1 MSEIALRNVC
11 KQFDSE
17 HYGVKDFNL
26 DIHDKEFVIFVGPSG
41 CGKSTT
47 LRIIA
52 GLEEITDGELWIDG
66 ELSNYL
72 EPKERGMS
80 MVFQNYALYPNMTV
94 YGNMAYALKIRKLP
108 KDEIDRKVHEVAK
121 ILEID
126 QLLDRR
132 PAALS
137 GGQKQRVAIGSAIIR
152 KPKAFLMDE
161 PLSNL
166 DAKLRAQMRVELVKL
181 HKQLDTT
188 IIYVTHDQTEAMT
201 LGTKIVVMKDGL
213 IQQVGAPQSI
223 YDNPVNLFVA
233 GFLGSPSMNFFRCTV
248 KAEENNRTA
257 LLLDDAKTVKKVYL
271 DGTRGKQI
279 ADRYN
284 GRHVILGIRPEDIYE
299 LDEAK
304 KLGIEN
310 ESVDVYEPV
319 VNREMLGVHNPHCML
334 KSGLIQIFGKFL
346 FYLNKII
353 FSHLNHFLYRY
364 RFSQY
369 RKSQAWEHNSGDSA
383 RFHARNGAAHWKH
396 QYSWYPVE

>member
-52 GLEEITDGELWIDG
+52 GVEEITDGELWIDG

-310 ESVDVYEPV
+310 ESVDVDEPV
-319 VNREMLGVHNPHCML
+319 VNREMLGAEVILYFDEQGKTLAVRLSPENQTQVGEKVSLYFDMEKAHVFDPETEEN
-334 KSGLIQIFGKFL
+334 IFV
-346 FYLNKII
+346 
-353 FSHLNHFLYRY
+353 S
-364 RFSQY
+364 
-369 RKSQAWEHNSGDSA
+369 
-383 RFHARNGAAHWKH
+383 
-396 QYSWYPVE
+396 

>member
-94 YGNMAYALKIRKLP
+94 YGNMAYALKIRKMP
-108 KDEIDRKVHEVAK
+108 KDEIDKKVHEVAK
-121 ILEID
+121 ILEIE
-126 QLLDRR
+126 QLLDRK

-233 GFLGSPSMNFFRCTV
+233 GFLGSPSMNFFQCTV

-257 LLLDDAKTVKKVYL
+257 FLLDDAKTVKKVYL

-279 ADRYN
+279 ADKYN

-304 KLGIEN
+304 KLGIEKD
-310 ESVDVYEPV
+310 SVDVDEPV
-319 VNREMLGVHNPHCML
+319 VNREMLGAEVILYFDEQGKTLAVRLNPENQTQVGENVSLYFDMDKAHV
-334 KSGLIQIFGKFL
+334 FDPETEENL
-346 FYLNKII
+346 FYREEK
-353 FSHLNHFLYRY
+353 
-364 RFSQY
+364 
-369 RKSQAWEHNSGDSA
+369 
-383 RFHARNGAAHWKH
+383 
-396 QYSWYPVE
+396 

>member
-248 KAEENNRTA
+248 KADENNRTA

-299 LDEAK
+299 FDEAK

-310 ESVDVYEPV
+310 ESVDVDEPV
-319 VNREMLGVHNPHCML
+319 VNREMLGAEVILYFDEQGKTLAVRLSPENQTQVGEKVSLYFDMEKAHVFDPETEEN
-334 KSGLIQIFGKFL
+334 IFV
-346 FYLNKII
+346 
-353 FSHLNHFLYRY
+353 S
-364 RFSQY
+364 
-369 RKSQAWEHNSGDSA
+369 
-383 RFHARNGAAHWKH
+383 
-396 QYSWYPVE
+396 

>member
-66 ELSNYL
+66 EFSNYL

-94 YGNMAYALKIRKLP
+94 YGNMSYALKIRKLP

-121 ILEID
+121 ILEIE
-126 QLLDRR
+126 QLLDRK

-310 ESVDVYEPV
+310 ESVDVDEPV
-319 VNREMLGVHNPHCML
+319 VNREMLGAEVILYFDEQGKTLAVRLSPENQTQVGEKVSLYFDMEKAHVFDPETEEN
-334 KSGLIQIFGKFL
+334 IFV
-346 FYLNKII
+346 
-353 FSHLNHFLYRY
+353 S
-364 RFSQY
+364 
-369 RKSQAWEHNSGDSA
+369 
-383 RFHARNGAAHWKH
+383 
-396 QYSWYPVE
+396 

>member
-66 ELSNYL
+66 EFSNYL

-299 LDEAK
+299 FDEAK

-310 ESVDVYEPV
+310 ESVDVDESV
-319 VNREMLGVHNPHCML
+319 VNREMLGAEVILYFDEQGKTLAVRLSPENQTQVGEKVSLYFDMEKAHVFDPETEEN
-334 KSGLIQIFGKFL
+334 IFV
-346 FYLNKII
+346 
-353 FSHLNHFLYRY
+353 S
-364 RFSQY
+364 
-369 RKSQAWEHNSGDSA
+369 
-383 RFHARNGAAHWKH
+383 
-396 QYSWYPVE
+396 

>member
-94 YGNMAYALKIRKLP
+94 YGNMAYALKIRKMP
-108 KDEIDRKVHEVAK
+108 KDEIDKKVHEVAK
-121 ILEID
+121 ILEIE
-126 QLLDRR
+126 QLLDRK

-310 ESVDVYEPV
+310 ESVDVDEPV
-319 VNREMLGVHNPHCML
+319 VNREMLGAEVILYFDEQGKTLAVRLNPENQTKVGEKVSLYFDMDKAHV
-334 KSGLIQIFGKFL
+334 FDPETEENL
-346 FYLNKII
+346 FYREEK
-353 FSHLNHFLYRY
+353 
-364 RFSQY
+364 
-369 RKSQAWEHNSGDSA
+369 
-383 RFHARNGAAHWKH
+383 
-396 QYSWYPVE
+396 

>member
-121 ILEID
+121 ILEIE

-299 LDEAK
+299 FDEAK

-310 ESVDVYEPV
+310 ESVDVDEPV
-319 VNREMLGVHNPHCML
+319 VNREMLGTEVILYFDEQGKTLAVRLSPENQTQVGEKVSLYFDMEKAHVFDPETEEN
-334 KSGLIQIFGKFL
+334 IFV
-346 FYLNKII
+346 
-353 FSHLNHFLYRY
+353 S
-364 RFSQY
+364 
-369 RKSQAWEHNSGDSA
+369 
-383 RFHARNGAAHWKH
+383 
-396 QYSWYPVE
+396 

>member
-72 EPKERGMS
+72 EPKDRGMS

-299 LDEAK
+299 FDEAK

-310 ESVDVYEPV
+310 ESVDVDEPV
-319 VNREMLGVHNPHCML
+319 VNREMLGAEVILYFYEQGKTLAVRLSPENQTQVGEKVSLYFDMEKAHVFDPETEEN
-334 KSGLIQIFGKFL
+334 IFV
-346 FYLNKII
+346 
-353 FSHLNHFLYRY
+353 S
-364 RFSQY
+364 
-369 RKSQAWEHNSGDSA
+369 
-383 RFHARNGAAHWKH
+383 
-396 QYSWYPVE
+396 

>member
-188 IIYVTHDQTEAMT
+188 IIYVTHDQTEAMP

-310 ESVDVYEPV
+310 ESVDVDEPV
-319 VNREMLGVHNPHCML
+319 VNREMLGAEVILYFDEQGKTLAVRLSPENQTQVGEKVSLYFDMEKAHVFDPETEEN
-334 KSGLIQIFGKFL
+334 IFV
-346 FYLNKII
+346 
-353 FSHLNHFLYRY
+353 S
-364 RFSQY
+364 
-369 RKSQAWEHNSGDSA
+369 
-383 RFHARNGAAHWKH
+383 
-396 QYSWYPVE
+396 

>member
-121 ILEID
+121 ILEIE

-310 ESVDVYEPV
+310 ESVDVDEPV
-319 VNREMLGVHNPHCML
+319 VNREMLGAEVILYFDEQGKTLAVRLSPENQTQVGEQVSLYFDMEKAHVFDPETEEN
-334 KSGLIQIFGKFL
+334 IFV
-346 FYLNKII
+346 
-353 FSHLNHFLYRY
+353 S
-364 RFSQY
+364 
-369 RKSQAWEHNSGDSA
+369 
-383 RFHARNGAAHWKH
+383 
-396 QYSWYPVE
+396 

>member
-181 HKQLDTT
+181 DKQLDTT

-310 ESVDVYEPV
+310 ESVDVDEPV
-319 VNREMLGVHNPHCML
+319 VNREMLGAEVILYFDEQGKTLAVRLSPENQTQVGEKVSLYFDMEKAHVFDPETEEN
-334 KSGLIQIFGKFL
+334 IFV
-346 FYLNKII
+346 
-353 FSHLNHFLYRY
+353 S
-364 RFSQY
+364 
-369 RKSQAWEHNSGDSA
+369 
-383 RFHARNGAAHWKH
+383 
-396 QYSWYPVE
+396 

>member
-52 GLEEITDGELWIDG
+52 GLEEITDGELWING
-66 ELSNYL
+66 EFSNYL

-121 ILEID
+121 ILEIE
-126 QLLDRR
+126 QLLDRK

-299 LDEAK
+299 LAEAK

-310 ESVDVYEPV
+310 KSVDVDEPV
-319 VNREMLGVHNPHCML
+319 VNREMLGAEVILYFDEQGKTLAVRLSPENQTQVGEKVSLYFDMEKAHVFDPETEEN
-334 KSGLIQIFGKFL
+334 IFV
-346 FYLNKII
+346 
-353 FSHLNHFLYRY
+353 S
-364 RFSQY
+364 
-369 RKSQAWEHNSGDSA
+369 
-383 RFHARNGAAHWKH
+383 
-396 QYSWYPVE
+396 

>member
-1 MSEIALRNVC
+1 MADLSLRHIDKIYDNNV
-11 KQFDSE
+11 QAVF
-17 HYGVKDFNL
+17 DFNL
-26 DIHDKEFVIFVGPSG
+26 EIKDKEFIVFVGPSG

-299 LDEAK
+299 FDEAK

-310 ESVDVYEPV
+310 ESVDVDEPV
-319 VNREMLGVHNPHCML
+319 VNREMLGAEVILYFDEQGKTLAVRLSPENQTQVGEKVSLYFDMEKAHVFDPETEEN
-334 KSGLIQIFGKFL
+334 IFV
-346 FYLNKII
+346 
-353 FSHLNHFLYRY
+353 S
-364 RFSQY
+364 
-369 RKSQAWEHNSGDSA
+369 
-383 RFHARNGAAHWKH
+383 
-396 QYSWYPVE
+396 

>member
-299 LDEAK
+299 LEEAK

-310 ESVDVYEPV
+310 DSVDVDEPV
-319 VNREMLGVHNPHCML
+319 VNREMLGAEVILYFDEQGKTLAVRLNPENQTKVGEKVSLYFDMDKAHV
-334 KSGLIQIFGKFL
+334 FDPETEENL
-346 FYLNKII
+346 FYREEK
-353 FSHLNHFLYRY
+353 
-364 RFSQY
+364 
-369 RKSQAWEHNSGDSA
+369 
-383 RFHARNGAAHWKH
+383 
-396 QYSWYPVE
+396 

>member
-310 ESVDVYEPV
+310 ESVDVDEPV
-319 VNREMLGVHNPHCML
+319 VNREMLGAEVILYFDEQGKTLAVRLSPENQTQVGEKVSLYFDMEKAHVFDPETEENIFVSWIYVTKKLECR
-334 KSGLIQIFGKFL
+334 QISL
-346 FYLNKII
+346 
-353 FSHLNHFLYRY
+353 
-364 RFSQY
+364 
-369 RKSQAWEHNSGDSA
+369 
-383 RFHARNGAAHWKH
+383 
-396 QYSWYPVE
+396 

>member
-1 MSEIALRNVC
+1 MSEVALRNVC

-299 LDEAK
+299 FDEAK

-310 ESVDVYEPV
+310 ESVDVDEPV
-319 VNREMLGVHNPHCML
+319 VNREMLGAEVILYFDEQGKTLAVRLSPENQTQVGEKVSLYFDMEKAHVFDPETEEN
-334 KSGLIQIFGKFL
+334 IFV
-346 FYLNKII
+346 
-353 FSHLNHFLYRY
+353 S
-364 RFSQY
+364 
-369 RKSQAWEHNSGDSA
+369 
-383 RFHARNGAAHWKH
+383 
-396 QYSWYPVE
+396 

>member
-132 PAALS
+132 PAVLS

-181 HKQLDTT
+181 HKQLDIT

-233 GFLGSPSMNFFRCTV
+233 GFLGSPSMNFFQCTV

-284 GRHVILGIRPEDIYE
+284 GGHVILGIRPEDIYE
-299 LDEAK
+299 FDEAK

-310 ESVDVYEPV
+310 ESVDVDEPV
-319 VNREMLGVHNPHCML
+319 VNREMLGAEVILYFDEQGKTLAVRLSPENQTQVGEKVSLYFDMEKAHVFDPETEEN
-334 KSGLIQIFGKFL
+334 IFV
-346 FYLNKII
+346 
-353 FSHLNHFLYRY
+353 S
-364 RFSQY
+364 
-369 RKSQAWEHNSGDSA
+369 
-383 RFHARNGAAHWKH
+383 
-396 QYSWYPVE
+396 

>member
-17 HYGVKDFNL
+17 HYGVKGFNL

-94 YGNMAYALKIRKLP
+94 YGNMAYALKIRKMP
-108 KDEIDRKVHEVAK
+108 KDEIDKKVHEVAK
-121 ILEID
+121 ILEIE
-126 QLLDRR
+126 QLLDRK

-233 GFLGSPSMNFFRCTV
+233 GFLGSPSMNFFQCTV

-279 ADRYN
+279 ADKYN
-284 GRHVILGIRPEDIYE
+284 GRHVVLGIRPEDIYE

-304 KLGIEN
+304 KLGIEKD
-310 ESVDVYEPV
+310 SVNVDEPV
-319 VNREMLGVHNPHCML
+319 VNREMLGAEVILYFDEQGKTLAVRLNPENQTQVGENVSLYFDMDKAHV
-334 KSGLIQIFGKFL
+334 FDPETEENL
-346 FYLNKII
+346 FYREEK
-353 FSHLNHFLYRY
+353 
-364 RFSQY
+364 
-369 RKSQAWEHNSGDSA
+369 
-383 RFHARNGAAHWKH
+383 
-396 QYSWYPVE
+396 